1 MAGAASSSFATS
13 STLSTSGNLRGLR
26 VSTSRRDRLGQSSVT
41 VNRKR
46 SAETVLLIVGARAPL
61 SR

>member
-1 MAGAASSSFATS
+1 MPGAASSSFATS

-26 VSTSRRDRLGQSSVT
+26 VSASRRDRSGRSSVT

-46 SAETVLLIVGARAPL
+46 SADTVLLMVGARAPL
-61 SR
+61 SC